1 MSDMNYS
8 EFAEVY
14 EKLYGT
20 SKRLEKENILA
31 DFIKKIVQHGEGE
44 WIYLLRGKVW
54 PDYNEK
60 EFGISQ
66 KLSIK
71 IISVSFGVKEEE
83 IHRRFRKLG
92 DLGDIA
98 EEFAKRKEQK
108 NLFSSKLTVKKV
120 FLNLRKLMEIEGRG
134 AVKSK
139 LDLISDLLGNASGG
153 EVKYIIR
160 TLLGQLR
167 IGVADAVL
175 RDAIAEAIF
184 PEEKKE
190 ASALIESAYD
200 MSNDFAFVLEAA
212 KKGKKALEKIQI
224 IVGRPINVMLPVKV
238 TELKEAF
245 RICGKPAAIEH
256 KYDGFRVLI
265 NKDGEEVK
273 LFTRRLEN
281 VTKQFPDV
289 VEVVKKYVKGKSFV
303 LDSEVV
309 GYDPKTKKYKPF
321 EAVLQRIKRK
331 YDIDKLEKEL
341 PVEVNVFDILYYDGR
356 SFVNSSFKERRKELE
371 KIVKSENYKIRP
383 AKQIVT
389 DDEKV
394 AEKFYK
400 NALRIGEEGIM
411 IKNLNAGYQQGRRI
425 GYIVK
430 LKPIVNDLDLVIV
443 GAEYGSGKRAGWL
456 TSYIVACRD
465 EDKFL
470 EVGKVSSGLKE
481 LEGEDGTS
489 YNEMTKLLKPLIE
502 ETKGKE
508 VKVKPKIVV
517 SATYQNIQKSPSYS
531 SGFALR
537 FPRITHYRP
546 DKALKE
552 IASLEEVEKEVK
564 RGRS

>member
-184 PEEKKE
+184 PEEKK
-190 ASALIESAYD
+190 
-200 MSNDFAFVLEAA
+200 
-212 KKGKKALEKIQI
+212 
-224 IVGRPINVMLPVKV
+224 
-238 TELKEAF
+238 
-245 RICGKPAAIEH
+245 
-256 KYDGFRVLI
+256 
-265 NKDGEEVK
+265 
-273 LFTRRLEN
+273 
-281 VTKQFPDV
+281 
-289 VEVVKKYVKGKSFV
+289 
-303 LDSEVV
+303 
-309 GYDPKTKKYKPF
+309 
-321 EAVLQRIKRK
+321 
-331 YDIDKLEKEL
+331 
-341 PVEVNVFDILYYDGR
+341 
-356 SFVNSSFKERRKELE
+356 
-371 KIVKSENYKIRP
+371 
-383 AKQIVT
+383 
-389 DDEKV
+389 
-394 AEKFYK
+394 
-400 NALRIGEEGIM
+400 
-411 IKNLNAGYQQGRRI
+411 
-425 GYIVK
+425 
-430 LKPIVNDLDLVIV
+430 
-443 GAEYGSGKRAGWL
+443 
-456 TSYIVACRD
+456 
-465 EDKFL
+465 
-470 EVGKVSSGLKE
+470 
-481 LEGEDGTS
+481 
-489 YNEMTKLLKPLIE
+489 
-502 ETKGKE
+502 
-508 VKVKPKIVV
+508 
-517 SATYQNIQKSPSYS
+517 
-531 SGFALR
+531 
-537 FPRITHYRP
+537 
-546 DKALKE
+546 
-552 IASLEEVEKEVK
+552 
-564 RGRS
+564 